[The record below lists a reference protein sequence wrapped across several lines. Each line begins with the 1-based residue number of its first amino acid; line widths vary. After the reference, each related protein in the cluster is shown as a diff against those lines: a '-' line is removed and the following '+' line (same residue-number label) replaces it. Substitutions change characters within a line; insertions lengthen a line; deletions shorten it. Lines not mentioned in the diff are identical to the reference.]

1 MFVDVSFVSICMQ
14 NISNLSIPSTCF
26 FTYITVMLKKIG
38 PDKWTHFY
46 VGILMGA
53 LLQSVTWYLLPGR
66 PVLDTVLTFVAVVAI
81 SYGFEVLSLVTGKGH
96 YEVMDAIAAVI
107 GGIIGM
113 GIGGIFIYVLEHQ
126 LGV

>member
-1 MFVDVSFVSICMQ
+1 M
-14 NISNLSIPSTCF
+14 PR
-26 FTYITVMLKKIG
+26 KIG
-38 PDKWTHFY
+38 PDKWAHFY

-53 LLQSVTWYLLPGR
+53 LLQSVAWYLLPGR

-81 SYGFEVLSLVTGKGH
+81 SYGFEVFSLVTGKGH

-113 GIGGIFIYVLEHQ
+113 GIGGVFIYVLEHQ